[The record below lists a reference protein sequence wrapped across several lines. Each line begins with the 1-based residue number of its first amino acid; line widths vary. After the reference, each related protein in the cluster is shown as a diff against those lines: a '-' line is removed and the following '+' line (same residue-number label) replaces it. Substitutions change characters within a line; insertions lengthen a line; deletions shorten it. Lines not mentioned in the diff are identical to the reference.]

1 MIVTLRTVLLLAI
14 LSLVQWGYAQ
24 EADSTQVD
32 ADKKEKKEDKG
43 YSDIITDKAET
54 SEGLWTTHK
63 VEDKY
68 YFEIPKELLEKE
80 ILVVSRVSGYVKD
93 LSFGGAG
100 MKTRPQQ
107 VIRWQH
113 KNGKVLLRSVSY
125 NSVASFEKPIYESVK
140 NNNFEPVIAL
150 LEEVAQN
157 ADSSSV
163 VIEISSLFTTDIPM
177 IGALSDG
184 QRKRFGISSLDK
196 SRSFIQHMKA
206 YPENVEVRHVLTYS
220 GKKLPDNQ
228 ITGTLSIE
236 MNQSFVILPDTPMTP
251 RMYDP
256 RVGYFSIRQTDYGLD
271 EQRAKDR
278 RYITRWRLEPK
289 DKEAYLRGEL
299 VEPVEPI
306 VYYIDPATPDEWKS
320 YIKQGV
326 DDWQTAFEKIGFK
339 NAIMGKYPPSKEENP
354 DWSPEDVR
362 YSVIRYVATDIQNAM
377 GPHVHDPR
385 SGEII
390 ESDIIWYHNVM
401 RLLRNWFFIQTSAV
415 NPDARKTKFDQEVMG
430 ELIRFV
436 SAHEVGHTLGLPH
449 NMGASSA
456 YSIDS
461 LRSPGFVQRMG
472 VAPSIMD
479 YARFNYVAQP
489 EDEGVGL
496 FPIIGPYD
504 DWSIEFGYRYFGDT
518 LTVEEESDILH
529 EMILEKA
536 DNPIY
541 RYGRQQGK
549 VTDPSAQTEDLSDDA
564 VEASL
569 LGINNL
575 QIIMDSLGQW
585 TTRDERRYDQM
596 EEVYGQVVGQFR
608 RYIGH
613 VSSHIGGVYEYV
625 KSTDEEGAIFK
636 AVPATKQKEA
646 VRFLQTEV
654 FQTPDWLVRPE
665 YLNLFEN
672 SGIVSQIRQIQTA
685 ALKGILDDDRMFRIM
700 EQEVLH
706 DDAYSLQLHFEYL
719 QSELFR
725 EVEEGEPIDLFRR
738 NLQRVFITILGDL
751 IHEESTEARYSDVKA
766 LARRTLEYTEERL
779 KKRLKKQKDAVS
791 RAHCVD
797 LLVRINATFE
807 KENGDWRALD

>member
-1 MIVTLRTVLLLAI
+1 MDLTLRTLLLLAI
-14 LSLVQWGYAQ
+14 FSLGQWASAQ
-24 EADSTQVD
+24 EADSSKVE
-32 ADKKEKKEDKG
+32 ADKKEKKEEKS

-54 SEGLWTTHK
+54 SEGLWATHQ
-63 VEDKY
+63 VEDKF
-68 YFEIPKELLEKE
+68 YFEIPKSLLEEE
-80 ILVVSRVSGYVKD
+80 ILVVSRISGYVKD

-113 KNGKVLLRSVSY
+113 KDGKVLLRSVSY

-140 NNNFEPVIAL
+140 NNNFEPVIAIM
-150 LEEVAQN
+150 EEVVQN
-157 ADSSSV
+157 EDSTSV
-163 VIEISSLFTTDIPM
+163 VIEISPLFTTDIPM
-177 IGALSDG
+177 IGAVSDG

-196 SRSFIQHMKA
+196 SRSFIQSMKA
-206 YPENVEVRHVLTYS
+206 FPDNVEIKHVLTYS
-220 GKKLPDNQ
+220 GKKLPDNR
-228 ITGTLSIE
+228 ITKTLSVE
-236 MNQSFVILPDTPMTP
+236 MNQSFIVLPETPMKA
-251 RMYDP
+251 RRYDP
-256 RVGYFSIRQTDYGLD
+256 RVGYFSLRQTDYGLD

-289 DKEAYLRGEL
+289 DKEAYFRGEL
-299 VEPVEPI
+299 VEPIKPI

-339 NAIMGKYPPSKEENP
+339 NAIMGKYAPSEEENP

-415 NPDARKTKFDQEVMG
+415 NPEARNTKFDQAVMG

-489 EDEGVGL
+489 GDGDVGL
-496 FPIIGPYD
+496 YPKIGPYD
-504 DWSIEFGYRYFGDT
+504 DWSIEFGYRYFDDS
-518 LTVEEESDILH
+518 LTVDEEHDLLH

-575 QIIMDSLGQW
+575 KIIMDSLGQW
-585 TTRDERRYDQM
+585 ATKDERQYDQM
-596 EEVYGQVVGQFR
+596 EEIYGQVAGQFR

-625 KSTDEEGAIFK
+625 KTTDQEGQVFH
-636 AVPATKQKEA
+636 AVSANKQLEA
-646 VRFLQTEV
+646 VRFLQSEV
-654 FQTPDWLVRPE
+654 FQTPNWLVRPE

-672 SGIVSQIRQIQTA
+672 SGIVSDIRQIQTG
-685 ALKGILDDDRMFRIM
+685 ALRSILDDDRLFRIM

-719 QSELFR
+719 QNQLFL
-725 EVEEGEPIDLFRR
+725 EIEEGEPIDVFRR
-738 NLQRVFITILGDL
+738 NLQRVFINILGDL
-751 IHEESTEARYSDVKA
+751 IHAESTEANYSDIKA

-779 KKRLKKQKDAVS
+779 DKRLKKQKDEVS

-797 LLVRINATFE
+797 LLVRINAIFE
-807 KENGDWRALD
+807 KENGAWYELD